1 MRKRFLERTG
11 YSFGYGFVEFI
22 NPDDADKA
30 IALLDGL
37 RVQNKRIKVSYA
49 RPPGQDIKDTNL
61 YIQNLP
67 RNIEE
72 SFLDELFSPFGKIV
86 QRRLLLD
93 KYTQMP
99 RGVGFVRFSRR
110 EEAQHAI
117 RELNGHVPEGASQP
131 INVKVAEDYSKSKQ
145 MYMLQYMGCMGDYS
159 AGYGDYGAA
168 YSDYGGGY
176 GDYDGYGWYG
186 GGYAV
191 SGAGNAAAD
200 GADWE
205 GADPARAAPRGLPRR
220 GGRGFSKAMP
230 YKSNNRFNPMGSG
243 L

>member
-1 MRKRFLERTG
+1 MG
-11 YSFGYGFVEFI
+11 
-22 NPDDADKA
+22 
-30 IALLDGL
+30 
-37 RVQNKRIKVSYA
+37 A
-49 RPPGQDIKDTNL
+49 RPPRPFYGAPV
-61 YIQNLP
+61 YP
-67 RNIEE
+67 
-72 SFLDELFSPFGKIV
+72 SPPPAAAKFAA
-86 QRRLLLD
+86 
-93 KYTQMP
+93 P
-99 RGVGFVRFSRR
+99 P
-110 EEAQHAI
+110 
-117 RELNGHVPEGASQP
+117 GHG
-131 INVKVAEDYSKSKQ
+131 DY
-145 MYMLQYMGCMGDYS
+145 GGDYS

-205 GADPARAAPRGLPRR
+205 GADPARAASRSLPRR